1 MYKFAKSKSFKLNC
15 ARGLYLASLRT
26 NSYSKSLLLSV
37 IASKIAVPDIT
48 WCILELL
55 HSSPYNMAL
64 CYIIRW
70 ILTTHL
76 MEEVFWSKVPIPRE
90 IIITFLNP
98 NNLFDKFRGASKYVL
113 KKLMQYILNNPRLYL
128 LWHSVS

>member
-1 MYKFAKSKSFKLNC
+1 
-15 ARGLYLASLRT
+15 
-26 NSYSKSLLLSV
+26 
-37 IASKIAVPDIT
+37 
-48 WCILELL
+48 
-55 HSSPYNMAL
+55 MAL

-98 NNLFDKFRGASKYVL
+98 NNLFDKFRGASLMLYKNVSYG
-113 KKLMQYILNNPRLYL
+113 KKINAVYIK
-128 LWHSVS
+128 

>member
-1 MYKFAKSKSFKLNC
+1 
-15 ARGLYLASLRT
+15 
-26 NSYSKSLLLSV
+26 
-37 IASKIAVPDIT
+37 
-48 WCILELL
+48 
-55 HSSPYNMAL
+55 MAL

-98 NNLFDKFRGASKYVL
+98 NNLFDRFRGASKYVL
-113 KKLMQYILNNPRLYL
+113 KILIQYILNNPRLYL